1 MMEELLRP
9 YTNEELDLLFN
20 ETGFPEISR
29 QFIKEDKIKFL

>member
-1 MMEELLRP
+1 MEELLKN

-29 QFIKEDKIKFL
+29 QFVKEEFEKDMA